1 MANIFSIGNDTVN
14 FFLLLS
20 DQVAIS
26 LNKLGL
32 RERLFVNFL
41 AINLKLIKFYV
52 LKNCKRLYFFSESHV
67 LRKGFLYKY
76 NISKRVE
83 VKDKKPL
90 SWRKLHKL
98 KLYFQFKVFT
108 IILCQIGNDIHIF
121 LIGLYSTI
129 SEKGSTLNKHK
140 GTYVFS
146 KRK

>member
-20 DQVAIS
+20 EQVAIS

-90 SWRKLHKL
+90 S
-98 KLYFQFKVFT
+98 
-108 IILCQIGNDIHIF
+108 
-121 LIGLYSTI
+121 
-129 SEKGSTLNKHK
+129 
-140 GTYVFS
+140 
-146 KRK
+146 

>member
-20 DQVAIS
+20 EQVAIS

-41 AINLKLIKFYV
+41 AINLKLIEFNV
-52 LKNCKRLYFFSESHV
+52 LKNCKRLYFFSENHV

-76 NISKRVE
+76 NISKPVE

-90 SWRKLHKL
+90 S
-98 KLYFQFKVFT
+98 
-108 IILCQIGNDIHIF
+108 
-121 LIGLYSTI
+121 
-129 SEKGSTLNKHK
+129 
-140 GTYVFS
+140 
-146 KRK
+146 

>member
-20 DQVAIS
+20 EQVAIS

-41 AINLKLIKFYV
+41 AINLKLIKFNV
-52 LKNCKRLYFFSESHV
+52 LKNCKRLYFFSENHV

-90 SWRKLHKL
+90 S
-98 KLYFQFKVFT
+98 
-108 IILCQIGNDIHIF
+108 
-121 LIGLYSTI
+121 
-129 SEKGSTLNKHK
+129 
-140 GTYVFS
+140 
-146 KRK
+146 

>member
-20 DQVAIS
+20 EQVAIS
-26 LNKLGL
+26 LKKLGL

-52 LKNCKRLYFFSESHV
+52 LKNCKRFYFFSESHV

-76 NISKRVE
+76 NISKPVE

-108 IILCQIGNDIHIF
+108 IILCQSVTIF
-121 LIGLYSTI
+121 
-129 SEKGSTLNKHK
+129 
-140 GTYVFS
+140 TYFNRVIQYYQWEGVHL
-146 KRK
+146 K